1 MSWRQMILYRPELVG
16 LVTYIYKIVPH
27 THTGFYVPLVLRL
40 ARGGRGPPRVRLV
53 VPRPGFEFG
62 GRRASVSHEY
72 DFGISFI
79 LFTQLLADTG

>member
-27 THTGFYVPLVLRL
+27 THTGVYVPLVLRL
-40 ARGGRGPPRVRLV
+40 VRAGPGPPCAR
-53 VPRPGFEFG
+53 RPGFSVFG
-62 GRRASVSHEY
+62 GPRAISVSHNI
-72 DFGISFI
+72 FGISFI